1 MFICQLLSFR
11 SSCLDSYRALVLK
24 PSWEKPYYRCAESLC
39 KLGDLATALT
49 INSAGRSMCEQQGE
63 LERQHSELQQLS
75 KCVDINITL
84 CFFDEVNYYMIR
96 LPIGGS
102 GLTSSVTAD
111 IDASMES
118 TSLELE
124 SSQPSKKAKLEMKEN
139 ENTNTSESSHKAN
152 SKTVP
157 DSKVVSS
164 ANDATHQKRD
174 EPFTRFELLQYPI
187 LDTKIS
193 CYQLRQLC
201 NHVKLKNC
209 SPSSYLAQGSAWESL
224 EPTYY
229 EPPKPKTDP
238 STIHKPMHAVFDEI
252 WCPVIAD
259 VEDSDLIIPPTFT
272 YLDNGAVKQTLPTLV
287 TGPIR
292 KDRLRGY

>member
-1 MFICQLLSFR
+1 
-11 SSCLDSYRALVLK
+11 
-24 PSWEKPYYRCAESLC
+24 
-39 KLGDLATALT
+39 
-49 INSAGRSMCEQQGE
+49 
-63 LERQHSELQQLS
+63 
-75 KCVDINITL
+75 
-84 CFFDEVNYYMIR
+84 
-96 LPIGGS
+96 
-102 GLTSSVTAD
+102 
-111 IDASMES
+111 MES
-118 TSLELE
+118 TSIGLENLL
-124 SSQPSKKAKLEMKEN
+124 PSKKAKLETKDKEKGHK
-139 ENTNTSESSHKAN
+139 NTPGTNPSHKVN
-152 SKTVP
+152 SKAVP
-157 DSKVVSS
+157 NSKELSGS
-164 ANDATHQKRD
+164 ANDTTHQKRD

-193 CYQLRQLC
+193 CHQLRQLC

-209 SPSSYLAQGSAWESL
+209 SPASYLAQGSAWESL

-238 STIHKPMHAVFDEI
+238 STIYKPMHAVFDEI

>member
-1 MFICQLLSFR
+1 MLILASLHVMCYSFLNNR
-11 SSCLDSYRALVLK
+11 SS
-24 PSWEKPYYRCAESLC
+24 
-39 KLGDLATALT
+39 LG
-49 INSAGRSMCEQQGE
+49 
-63 LERQHSELQQLS
+63 
-75 KCVDINITL
+75 
-84 CFFDEVNYYMIR
+84 
-96 LPIGGS
+96 
-102 GLTSSVTAD
+102 SSVLASTAATE
-111 IDASMES
+111 IDATMES
-118 TSLELE
+118 TVFELE
-124 SSQPSKKAKLEMKEN
+124 NLQPSKKAKLEAKEKDKSHKN
-139 ENTNTSESSHKAN
+139 SSGVNTSTSSHKKILPS
-152 SKTVP
+152 SKEL
-157 DSKVVSS
+157 SSS
-164 ANDATHQKRD
+164 ANEPKRD

-187 LDTKIS
+187 LDSRIS
-193 CYQLRQLC
+193 CHQLRQLC

-209 SPSSYLAQGSAWESL
+209 SPASYLAQGSAWESL

-238 STIHKPMHAVFDEI
+238 STIRKPMTAVFDEI

>member
-1 MFICQLLSFR
+1 
-11 SSCLDSYRALVLK
+11 
-24 PSWEKPYYRCAESLC
+24 
-39 KLGDLATALT
+39 
-49 INSAGRSMCEQQGE
+49 
-63 LERQHSELQQLS
+63 
-75 KCVDINITL
+75 
-84 CFFDEVNYYMIR
+84 
-96 LPIGGS
+96 
-102 GLTSSVTAD
+102 
-111 IDASMES
+111 MES
-118 TSLELE
+118 TSVELE
-124 SSQPSKKAKLEMKEN
+124 NSQPSKKAKLETKEK
-139 ENTNTSESSHKAN
+139 ENTNTSASSYKTN
-152 SKTVP
+152 SKSVP
-157 DSKVVSS
+157 DSKMLSSS
-164 ANDATHQKRD
+164 ANDATYQKRD

-193 CYQLRQLC
+193 CHQLRQLC

-209 SPSSYLAQGSAWESL
+209 SPASYLAQGSAWESL

-229 EPPKPKTDP
+229 EPPRPKTDP
-238 STIHKPMHAVFDEI
+238 STIYKPMHAVFDEI

>member
-1 MFICQLLSFR
+1 
-11 SSCLDSYRALVLK
+11 
-24 PSWEKPYYRCAESLC
+24 
-39 KLGDLATALT
+39 
-49 INSAGRSMCEQQGE
+49 
-63 LERQHSELQQLS
+63 
-75 KCVDINITL
+75 
-84 CFFDEVNYYMIR
+84 
-96 LPIGGS
+96 
-102 GLTSSVTAD
+102 
-111 IDASMES
+111 MES
-118 TSLELE
+118 TAVELE
-124 SSQPSKKAKLEMKEN
+124 NLQPSKKAKLEVKE
-139 ENTNTSESSHKAN
+139 TDKTHKNTSGPSTSASSHKVI
-152 SKTVP
+152 SKTLP
-157 DSKVVSS
+157 SSKDLSSS
-164 ANDATHQKRD
+164 ANDAKRD

-193 CYQLRQLC
+193 CHQLRQLC

-209 SPSSYLAQGSAWESL
+209 SPASYLTQGSAWESL

-238 STIHKPMHAVFDEI
+238 STIRKPMSAVFDEI

>member
-1 MFICQLLSFR
+1 M
-11 SSCLDSYRALVLK
+11 LK
-24 PSWEKPYYRCAESLC
+24 PSWEKAYYRCAESLC
-39 KLGDLATALT
+39 KLGDLATAMT
-49 INSAGRSMCEQQGE
+49 INSAGRSMCEQQGD
-63 LERQHSELQQLS
+63 LERQYTELQQLS
-75 KCVDINITL
+75 KCVNVNNIITL
-84 CFFDEVNYYMIR
+84 YPLCWYNINLR
-96 LPIGGS
+96 SPLGS
-102 GLTSSVTAD
+102 SGFASTIAAE

-118 TSLELE
+118 TSVELE
-124 SSQPSKKAKLEMKEN
+124 SSQPSKKAKLEMKEEKGHKN
-139 ENTNTSESSHKAN
+139 ASGTSHKVN
-152 SKTVP
+152 SKTVTN
-157 DSKVVSS
+157 SKESSSS
-164 ANDATHQKRD
+164 ASDATHQKRD
-174 EPFTRFELLQYPI
+174 ESFTRFELLQYPI

-193 CYQLRQLC
+193 CHQLRQLC

-209 SPSSYLAQGSAWESL
+209 SPSSYLSQGSAWESL

-238 STIHKPMHAVFDEI
+238 SAIHKPMHAVFDEI